1 MTGQPVFGINTSF
14 AGGRT
19 YCEGNT
25 NTYGYQTSNQ
35 QLSLPLTSGS
45 DISYDQEPNHRSA
58 HTSYDQGQ
66 NYRGATSTPHNQQYH
81 TPDGLNSYQN
91 SIQNPKTSY
100 THQHITQ
107 NSPPALQG
115 QRIIS
120 GPNISQ
126 IQLQGQATTDRHL
139 LNGQSMLTTQATS
152 HSRAQAPGSHNNQIP
167 RDTLPHLPSPLH
179 STPRF
184 QHPCGNTTGQSQPN
198 SSPIQVRTVLHP
210 HTNVHPSGLNNQTRL
225 PNSASTTHQQEDRVP
240 PPRNYR
246 LSVSQPQS
254 VLVHQA
260 TIANR
265 VPPPQTNTLAP
276 LQARSHQPSQSA
288 DPSSASVH
296 QTTISNRAPR
306 SQLDSSA
313 TSQAQ
318 SHQPGQSA
326 NPSSASVHHTT
337 ISNRA
342 PRSQLDSSATSQAQ
356 SHQPGQSAKSSHP
369 SLDNDINLAGIMS
382 GSMDSGKEVVRS
394 LTEDEMMRFKDMN
407 LSILRQIASDK
418 PPRSRMTA
426 EMKSELDDLYYEFQ
440 RELHKLSIKHRV
452 GPHLCF
458 AHLGQ
463 SKKVKGGST
472 WNNFQQYDPEALAL
486 FDEFGKDV
494 GGDKVAELW
503 KTKDDATKKLYK
515 DIDFLI
521 SLTEENADAIAA
533 AQDNVYST
541 NGSRLRSK
549 TMVSSSHVSQKK
561 TMTMLKSMAF
571 FHQVE
576 GFFVVASRHPKSTIF
591 EKGGSALGYN
601 FLEMMADKEE
611 KDTAGHFHTWV
622 AAKAIQ
628 IINGIRVDPSKSMKR
643 KAITSTNDKTNV
655 ANEFDMGTVA
665 KNVHAIREKLKE
677 MIQSASGNK
686 LCCAWPAT
694 DSVNK
699 LKELKLKL
707 HVKNNDWNIVPK
719 DLFQPLSRLHE
730 GPAKG
735 ILACL
740 NTKQILITYHG
751 NEDSEDET
759 TDSTETESDS
769 DDETDTTE
777 DESDST
783 KSSVEV
789 DNPPPKKRARKNS
802 KTGSSKKK
810 SGSSKKKS
818 GSSKKKSVTSKK
830 KPVTKSKSAV
840 NKKSTSSKQKRTSAA
855 STNQNSDTV
864 TTQNSNTL
872 TTQNSDT
879 LDPRSSL
886 AGISGA
892 QEGGTGLVGDSQ
904 IQCSID
910 PLLETLA

>member
-115 QRIIS
+115 RRIIS

-139 LNGQSMLTTQATS
+139 LNVQLQGQATTDRHLLNGQPMLTTQATS
-152 HSRAQAPGSHNNQIP
+152 HSRAQAP
-167 RDTLPHLPSPLH
+167 
-179 STPRF
+179 
-184 QHPCGNTTGQSQPN
+184 
-198 SSPIQVRTVLHP
+198 
-210 HTNVHPSGLNNQTRL
+210 
-225 PNSASTTHQQEDRVP
+225 
-240 PPRNYR
+240 
-246 LSVSQPQS
+246 

-440 RELHKLSIKHRV
+440 RELHKLSIKHQV

-561 TMTMLKSMAF
+561 TMTMVSNWVRKTEADLKSMAF

-643 KAITSTNDKTNV
+643 KAITSTNDKTNA

-740 NTKQILITYHG
+740 NTKRILITYHG